1 MHPPG
6 NLRGFQRCLR
16 RDELIVVSGIDII
29 DPVMHHPPG
38 YRKKFRRIRENAEGI
53 CKAELSARCFAVPF
67 GSFAYTAVSDIA
79 ACTKIL
85 VPGAVRIFRYH
96 GHCHTGAARTF
107 LFIFKSPLHAEMF
120 FTETVPPSYRSG
132 FRLRKTSPHIPSLHF
147 LLREPHRGAD
157 RM

>member
-1 MHPPG
+1 MRRG
-6 NLRGFQRCLR
+6 LRLLLMALVCALLGGVYVLLGSTVAPAEAPAPEST
-16 RDELIVVSGIDII
+16 DA
-29 DPVMHHPPG
+29 PG
-38 YRKKFRRIRENAEGI
+38 YFMLYEDSVAALKSITVQPK
-53 CKAELSARCFAVPF
+53 
-67 GSFAYTAVSDIA
+67 GSQRYTAVSDIA

-96 GHCHTGAARTF
+96 GHCRTGAARTF

-147 LLREPHRGAD
+147 LLRESHRGAD